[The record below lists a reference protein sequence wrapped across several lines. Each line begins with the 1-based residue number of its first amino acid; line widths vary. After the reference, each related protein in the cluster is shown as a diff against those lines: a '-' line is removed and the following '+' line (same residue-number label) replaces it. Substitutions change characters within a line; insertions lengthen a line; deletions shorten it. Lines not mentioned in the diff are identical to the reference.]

1 MKHIKITAF
10 IVLAFFSVSASCDER
25 KGNVQEQQEGTLP
38 PVETQPPNTRYKP
51 AFEGQTRIAG
61 VKTSTPYR
69 ATVISSSLSS
79 PWAVTPLPDGRLVI
93 TEKSGTLR
101 IATTDGTISNKI
113 TGFPEVDDRQQ
124 GGLLDVAPAPD
135 FTTTRMLYFTLA
147 ERTSQGSLTA
157 VGKGRLSTDETVIE
171 NFKSSI
177 APFPISTTACI
188 LAAELCLIKAGI
200 FLSPPAN
207 DRIWLPGLTHKSWIQ
222 LMVK

>member
-93 TEKSGTLR
+93 TERVAPCASPLPMVQSATRLPVFPKW
-101 IATTDGTISNKI
+101 TTDSR
-113 TGFPEVDDRQQ
+113 E
-124 GGLLDVAPAPD
+124 D
-135 FTTTRMLYFTLA
+135 FWM
-147 ERTSQGSLTA
+147 
-157 VGKGRLSTDETVIE
+157 
-171 NFKSSI
+171 
-177 APFPISTTACI
+177 
-188 LAAELCLIKAGI
+188 
-200 FLSPPAN
+200 
-207 DRIWLPGLTHKSWIQ
+207 
-222 LMVK
+222 